1 MIIYLANGPS
11 GVSFFE
17 GDIGTTFRLGMLD
30 AEGWAGVAG
39 LIIVPFGTIV
49 PGHAP
54 NPPFSLPGAPS
65 KGTTEFK

>member
-11 GVSFFE
+11 GVSFLE
-17 GDIGTTFRLGMLD
+17 GAIGTTFRLGMLD
-30 AEGWAGVAG
+30 AEGWVGVAG

-49 PGHAP
+49 PGYAP